1 MSRRI
6 KIDQIDEDEQLLV
19 RLAWACEIEGLTQAQ
34 AAQRLGITRL
44 RVNKGLAEARRR
56 GILRISVDSIYAAA
70 VDLEWQLEQAFHLD
84 RAVVVPSSDDPKSV
98 TPLISAGL
106 GSLLGRI
113 LTDPDLSTFGMS
125 WGNTLNLATRFMQ
138 PIDRPDLEIVSIMG
152 GVARGSDVNG
162 YEITTRLADLCN
174 AEHSF
179 FTAPLFASSA
189 ASRAVF
195 MEQDIITDMLNK
207 IRSCG
212 AVALATGDLFSSLLV
227 RDALPRDI
235 DPAELI
241 ALGGV
246 GDIIGHVLD
255 ANGALVDHPLN
266 DRVIGVSLDDLDD
279 IPNVILAA
287 GGLHKVPVIAAA
299 LRRGFVN
306 TLVTDETTAGAL
318 LKNAGPA
325 HPGAPDLI
333 QIKET

>member
-34 AAQRLGITRL
+34 AADRFGITRL
-44 RVNKGLAEARRR
+44 RVNKGLGEARRR
-56 GILRISVDSIYAAA
+56 GILRISVESIYAAA
-70 VDLEWQLEQAFHLD
+70 ADLEWQLTRAFGLS
-84 RAVVVPSSDDPKSV
+84 RAVVVPASEDPSSI

-106 GSLLGRI
+106 GSYLGKL
-113 LTDPDLSTFGMS
+113 LTDPDLRTFGMS
-125 WGNTLNLATRFMQ
+125 WGNTLNLATRFME

-152 GVARGSDVNG
+152 GVVRGSDVNT

-179 FTAPLFASSA
+179 FTAPLFAGSA
-189 ASRAVF
+189 ESQAIF
-195 MEQDIITDMLNK
+195 MQQDVITDMLQK
-207 IRSCG
+207 VRSCG
-212 AVALATGDLFSSLLV
+212 AVALATGDLTSSLLV

-235 DPAELI
+235 DRAELI

-246 GDIIGHVLD
+246 GDIIGQVLD
-255 ANGALVDHPLN
+255 ADGALLDHPVN
-266 DRVIGVSLDDLDD
+266 RRVIGVSLEDLQN

-287 GGLHKVPVIAAA
+287 GGDHKVPVITAA

-306 TLVTDETTAGAL
+306 TLVTDETTARAL
-318 LKNAGPA
+318 LKQSAP
-325 HPGAPDLI
+325 PGDTDGFHKA
-333 QIKET
+333 

>member
-1 MSRRI
+1 MSRSI
-6 KIDQIDEDEQLLV
+6 KIDQIDEEEQLLV
-19 RLAWACEIEGLTQAQ
+19 RLAWACEIEGLTQAD
-34 AAQRLGITRL
+34 AAARFGITRL
-44 RVNKGLAEARRR
+44 RVNKALGEARRR
-56 GILRISVDSIYAAA
+56 GILRISIDSIYTAAA
-70 VDLEWQLEQAFHLD
+70 NLEWQLERAFGLS
-84 RAVVVPSSDDPKSV
+84 RALVVPSAANPASV

-106 GSLLGRI
+106 GSYLGVV
-113 LTDPDLSTFGMS
+113 LSDPDLHTFGMS

-189 ASRAVF
+189 ASQKMF
-195 MEQDIITDMLNK
+195 IQQDVVAEMLDK
-207 IRSCG
+207 IRACG

-227 RDALPRDI
+227 RDALPKDI
-235 DPAELI
+235 DVEELR

-246 GDIIGHVLD
+246 GDIIGLVLD
-255 ANGALVDHPLN
+255 ESGALIDHPVN
-266 DRVIGVSLDDLDD
+266 QRVIGVSLDDLMT

-287 GGLHKVPVIAAA
+287 GGPHKVAVINSA

-306 TLVTDETTAGAL
+306 TLVTDEHTARAL
-318 LKNAGPA
+318 LEKTMAVDRG
-325 HPGAPDLI
+325 GSRD
-333 QIKET
+333 